1 MLLFVIKITIVKTV
15 RYPNKVTPVTSQ
27 LLSHLIC
34 DHLLNSRNSSM
45 MSWMN
50 ETPIA
55 FKPSSHTC
63 SQSTLTCGE
72 LLTAHHVVY
81 RKGEGGVDLPSWPL
95 QTSLCLDLLEW
106 VLWKLC
112 NLQEFLQEGRVMSI
126 RRTTLSLQIS
136 NHFVC
141 EQSQPP
147 QYRPLLPYGTA
158 LALV

>member
-50 ETPIA
+50 ETPMA

-81 RKGEGGVDLPSWPL
+81 RKGERGVDLPSWPL
-95 QTSLCLDLLEW
+95 RTSLYLDLLEW

-112 NLQEFLQEGRVMSI
+112 NLQEFLQEEREMST
-126 RRTTLSLQIS
+126 RRINFKKGP

-141 EQSQPP
+141 EQNQPP
-147 QYRPLLPYGTA
+147 QYRLPLPYGTA
-158 LALV
+158 LGLA